1 MRQRTNVFLLIPSQG
16 KCIKPFPNNL
26 KEPKDFTD
34 VYNALL
40 SLA

>member
-1 MRQRTNVFLLIPSQG
+1 MQQRTNVFLLIPSQG
-16 KCIKPFPNNL
+16 KYIKPFPNNL